1 MPTSAKDF
9 DKIIFTKARLWELC
23 NVMTLEEK
31 RKNENHQVNIS
42 DPLPKI
48 GASKPNIVGY
58 LVKWRRQVFKKNP
71 TLEHQLTERV
81 KSDFANKGL
90 STQEQRAELID
101 YELFRLTDSAR
112 QMEQYREVI
121 KKLSLLI
128 LPYNSRNSL
137 RRS

>member
-1 MPTSAKDF
+1 MTVDGIKEKQAQQLILYTSTTAKDF
-9 DKIIFTKARLWELC
+9 NKFIFTKARLWELC

-31 RKNENHQVNIS
+31 SKSENHRVNIS

-48 GASKPNIVGY
+48 GASKPNILGY

-90 STQEQRAELID
+90 STQEQRAELLED
-101 YELFRLTDSAR
+101 KLFRLTDLAC
-112 QMEQYREVI
+112 QME
-121 KKLSLLI
+121 
-128 LPYNSRNSL
+128 
-137 RRS
+137 